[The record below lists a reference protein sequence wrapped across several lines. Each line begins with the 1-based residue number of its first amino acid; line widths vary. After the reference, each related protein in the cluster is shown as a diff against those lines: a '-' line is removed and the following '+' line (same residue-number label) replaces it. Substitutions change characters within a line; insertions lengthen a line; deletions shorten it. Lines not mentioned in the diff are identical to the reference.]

1 VKQEQAARSKI
12 LSGKG
17 TDLEDKVW
25 RAWALLGFSR
35 VMEAREAL
43 ELLSLVRMGSGMGI
57 LPPVRVG
64 AMNAFLLDT
73 QKAHIQAR
81 TTGDLSP
88 EDLATKRSAILR
100 KALASGEN
108 GS

>member
-1 VKQEQAARSKI
+1 
-12 LSGKG
+12 
-17 TDLEDKVW
+17 
-25 RAWALLGFSR
+25 
-35 VMEAREAL
+35 
-43 ELLSLVRMGSGMGI
+43 MGI

-64 AMNAFLLDT
+64 AMNALLLDT